1 MAEVRGD
8 RDGITMLESTIGGGG
23 GVANGQLKEIV
34 VIV

>member
-8 RDGITMLESTIGGGG
+8 IDGITVLESTIGG
-23 GVANGQLKEIV
+23 GVANGQLEEIA

>member
-8 RDGITMLESTIGGGG
+8 RDGITMLESTIGGG
-23 GVANGQLKEIV
+23 VANGQLKEIV